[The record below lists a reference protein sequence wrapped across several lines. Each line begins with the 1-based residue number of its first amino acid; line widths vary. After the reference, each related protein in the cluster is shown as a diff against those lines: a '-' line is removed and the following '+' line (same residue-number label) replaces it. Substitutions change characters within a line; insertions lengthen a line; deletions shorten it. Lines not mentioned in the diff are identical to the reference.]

1 MLQPPHRARP
11 PTRQRQ
17 PDVVSSTQDCH
28 QHDITCELAT
38 LETGFS
44 SGVDPIACVRMTDT
58 EDSKM
63 APTKPSV
70 PKIADTDWQR
80 TLWAMV
86 GIQFVMTAAMSF
98 LSPIIPLMLPQLG
111 VTSIESVDVWAGVIN
126 GSTSFVAAFA
136 SPIWG
141 RVADKHGRKL
151 SLLRSSLAIGIFTA
165 LMGLATNVWWF
176 FGARAVMGAFAGF
189 STAAIALVA
198 SQAPERRLGYA
209 LGWLA
214 TGQLV
219 GSLIGPVIGGI
230 IADFTGSYRVP
241 FFCAGGITLLTL
253 ALVWAIVR
261 EDFIPSNTVG
271 AARSLFSGL
280 RLLTGSTGL
289 LALFFVLLMAQLSVR
304 TVQPV
309 VTLFVQELVGS
320 PPEIATLSG
329 IAFSVTGLADLIS
342 SPFLG
347 KRSDVIGYRKVLLIC
362 LLGATLT
369 TAPQIFVGNY
379 WVFVAERFAVGLFIG
394 GILPTAHAM
403 VGRSV
408 SRENRGTIYGLTA
421 SASFMG
427 NSLGPLT
434 GGTIAAGFGIRWVLV
449 MTTVLLAIN
458 LVWVW
463 LAVPELDDAI

>member
-1 MLQPPHRARP
+1 
-11 PTRQRQ
+11 
-17 PDVVSSTQDCH
+17 
-28 QHDITCELAT
+28 
-38 LETGFS
+38 
-44 SGVDPIACVRMTDT
+44 MTDT
-58 EDSKM
+58 DDSQAASVERSLPRVRTEDLG
-63 APTKPSV
+63 
-70 PKIADTDWQR
+70 WQR

-111 VTSIESVDVWAGVIN
+111 VTSIEGVYIWAGVIN
-126 GSTSFVAAFA
+126 GSTSLVAAFA

-214 TGQLV
+214 TGQLA
-219 GSLIGPVIGGI
+219 GSLIGPVLGGI
-230 IADFTGSYRVP
+230 MADVTGSYRVP
-241 FFCAGGITLLTL
+241 FFCTGGITLAAL
-253 ALVWAIVR
+253 ALVWAIVH
-261 EDFIPSNTVG
+261 EDFTPPKMSGKST
-271 AARSLFSGL
+271 SMLSGL
-280 RLLTGSTGL
+280 RLLTGSAGL
-289 LALFFVLLMAQLSVR
+289 LALFLVLLMAQFSVR

-309 VTLFVQELVGS
+309 VTLFVQELIGS
-320 PPEIATLSG
+320 PPEIATLAG
-329 IAFSVTGLADLIS
+329 MAFSATGLADLIS

-347 KRSDVIGYRKVLLIC
+347 KRSDVIGYRRVLLIC

-394 GILPTAHAM
+394 GILPTANAL

-408 SRENRGTIYGLTA
+408 AREHRGTIYGLTA
-421 SASFMG
+421 SATFLG

-434 GGTIAAGFGIRWVLV
+434 GGTIAAGLGIRWVFV
-449 MTTVLLAIN
+449 VTTVLLAVN

-463 LAVPELDDAI
+463 FTVPELQDARALPP

>member
-1 MLQPPHRARP
+1 
-11 PTRQRQ
+11 
-17 PDVVSSTQDCH
+17 
-28 QHDITCELAT
+28 
-38 LETGFS
+38 
-44 SGVDPIACVRMTDT
+44 MTDRDDSAAGAADRPLPRIRT
-58 EDSKM
+58 EDGG
-63 APTKPSV
+63 
-70 PKIADTDWQR
+70 WQR

-86 GIQFVMTAAMSF
+86 GIQFVMTASISF

-111 VTSIESVDVWAGVIN
+111 VTSVEGVDIWAGVIN

-141 RVADKHGRKL
+141 RVADRHGRKL

-176 FGARAVMGAFAGF
+176 FGARAFMGLFAGF
-189 STAAIALVA
+189 SSAAIALVA
-198 SQAPERRLGYA
+198 SQVPERRLGYA

-219 GSLIGPVIGGI
+219 GSLFGPVLGGVM
-230 IADFTGSYRVP
+230 ADLTGSYRVP
-241 FFCAGGITLLTL
+241 FFCTGGITLAAL
-253 ALVWAIVR
+253 ALVWAVVH
-261 EDFIPSNTVG
+261 EDFTPPKTAGKAKSM
-271 AARSLFSGL
+271 LSGL
-280 RLLTGSTGL
+280 RLLTGSAGL
-289 LALFFVLLMAQLSVR
+289 LALFVVLLMAQFSVR

-309 VTLFVQELVGS
+309 VTLFVQELIGS

-329 IAFSVTGLADLIS
+329 IAFSVTGLADLLS

-369 TAPQIFVGNY
+369 SIPQIFVTNY
-379 WVFVAERFAVGLFIG
+379 WLFVAERFAVGLFIG
-394 GILPTAHAM
+394 GILPTANAL

-408 SRENRGTIYGLTA
+408 SRENRGTIYGMTA
-421 SASFMG
+421 SATFLG

-434 GGTIAAGFGIRWVLV
+434 GGTIAAGLGIRWVFV
-449 MTTVLLAIN
+449 VTAVLLAVN
-458 LVWVW
+458 LAWVW
-463 LAVPELDDAI
+463 FTVPELSESPQHETA